1 MNATKGFLFLMI
13 TLACKGEPV
22 RSYCEALCDW
32 AVSCTAEVRDI
43 DVQAE
48 TDACLEA
55 TRGVD
60 PSCAKAE
67 DGTID
72 PASKA
77 ALEPCVNAIDDAA
90 AAGECDGFT
99 GSIDELKTATVP
111 ASCATQGDDAVAT
124 FDDVRLSTQET
135 GEELCGRFTE
145 TICQKAT
152 DCLLGDFELPQEAI
166 DAVGGTPYEIC
177 VQRFDPLL
185 TAECIAADRYKAEE
199 NLDDVNAA
207 RQSARECLVAFEDV
221 ECNQLLATPPQLPP
235 ICAGSFTSNEQLESI
250 VTALAGVYGDF
261 EEYIPVP

>member
-1 MNATKGFLFLMI
+1 MVFRGMMVLLAA
-13 TLACKGEPV
+13 LACKGEPK

-32 AVSCTAEVRDI
+32 AVGCQAASRDI
-43 DVQAE
+43 DEAAKLE
-48 TDACLEA
+48 ECLA
-55 TRGVD
+55 SSRASD
-60 PSCAKAE
+60 PSCESAE
-67 DGTID
+67 TGKID
-72 PASKA
+72 PASAK